1 MTQVKNYSLDIK
13 GKKIEVE
20 IGKVANLANGSCVIT
35 LGETV
40 ILATSSASKQAK
52 EGIDFLPLTVD
63 VQEKAYAL
71 GKLPGGF
78 FKREGRPTT
87 DATLVC
93 RLIDRPL
100 RPLFPKSY
108 HNDTQIII
116 SVLSSDESNPYDALG
131 IIGSSISLAIS
142 DIPYS
147 DPVGA
152 CVIGYVNDEL
162 VVNPT
167 YEELQNSKLNLTVAG
182 TEDAIMMVES
192 GSEFVSESLL
202 LEALKLAQDVNG
214 QIVRFINEIVS
225 DCGKDKWEVADEQ
238 DELVDIKTKIND
250 SYLDDLRSVVKSEDN
265 KTDKQE
271 KYDSLREKIMNE
283 LSEEFEESD
292 INMSLDYIEKKEIR
306 DALLNEEIRPDGR
319 NFDEI
324 RELTSDVRYLPR
336 VHGSAIFT
344 RGETQIMNAVT
355 LAPLSE
361 AQKLDGFNPVK
372 EKFFIHHYNFP
383 PFSVGEPGRM
393 MTGRREVGH
402 GALAERAVL
411 PVLPNIEDFPYTIR
425 SVSEAL
431 SSNGSTSMASVCS
444 ASLALMDAGVP
455 IKSPVAG
462 IAMGLITG
470 ENDKYVVL
478 TDIQGAEDHIGD
490 MDFKVAGTRE
500 GVTALQMDIKVK
512 GITFE
517 IMEVALD
524 KAKSAR
530 MKILDH
536 MSETISETSKE
547 LSKYAPRI
555 TTINVPQDKIGAVIG
570 SGGSTIKGLQQEFDA
585 SINIDEDGKVMIGT
599 NNSEISEKVVDAIKA
614 IIKDVEAG
622 DTYDA
627 KVVKIMNF
635 GAFAEVAP
643 GKQGLIHISEISKE
657 RVEDVESVLSVGE
670 EVKVKVIKIDRQGRI
685 DLSIKALLGDD
696 QNDKTPKKEKKEIED
711 DSDNQEEF
719 KSSRKG
725 NRKQLG
731 GNS

>member
-1 MTQVKNYSLDIK
+1 M
-13 GKKIEVE
+13 
-20 IGKVANLANGSCVIT
+20 
-35 LGETV
+35 
-40 ILATSSASKQAK
+40 
-52 EGIDFLPLTVD
+52 PLTVD

-152 CVIGYVNDEL
+152 CVIGYVDEEL
-162 VVNPT
+162 IVNPT

-202 LEALKLAQDVNG
+202 LEALKLAQEVNG
-214 QIVRFINEIVS
+214 QIVRFINEIVADS
-225 DCGKDKWEVADEQ
+225 GKDKWEVADEQ

-250 SYLDDLRSVVKSEDN
+250 SYLEDLQSVVKSQDN

-271 KYDSLREKIMNE
+271 KYDSLREKIMDD

-696 QNDKTPKKEKKEIED
+696 QNDTTPKKEKED

>member
-1 MTQVKNYSLDIK
+1 M
-13 GKKIEVE
+13 
-20 IGKVANLANGSCVIT
+20 
-35 LGETV
+35 
-40 ILATSSASKQAK
+40 
-52 EGIDFLPLTVD
+52 PLTVD

-152 CVIGYVNDEL
+152 CVIGYVDEEL
-162 VVNPT
+162 IVNPT

-202 LEALKLAQDVNG
+202 LEALKLAQEVNG
-214 QIVRFINEIVS
+214 QIVRFINEIVADS
-225 DCGKDKWEVADEQ
+225 GKDKWEVADEQ

-250 SYLDDLRSVVKSEDN
+250 SYLEDLQSVVKSQDN

-271 KYDSLREKIMNE
+271 KYDSLREKIMDD

-431 SSNGSTSMASVCS
+431 SFNGSTSMASVCS

-470 ENDKYVVL
+470 ANDKYVVL

-643 GKQGLIHISEISKE
+643 GKQGLFI
-657 RVEDVESVLSVGE
+657 
-670 EVKVKVIKIDRQGRI
+670 
-685 DLSIKALLGDD
+685 
-696 QNDKTPKKEKKEIED
+696 
-711 DSDNQEEF
+711 
-719 KSSRKG
+719 
-725 NRKQLG
+725 
-731 GNS
+731 

>member
-1 MTQVKNYSLDIK
+1 MTEVKNYSLDIK

-152 CVIGYVNDEL
+152 CVIGYVDEEL
-162 VVNPT
+162 IVNPT

-202 LEALKLAQDVNG
+202 LEALKLAQEVNG
-214 QIVRFINEIVS
+214 QIVRFINEIVADS
-225 DCGKDKWEVADEQ
+225 GKDKWEVADEQ

-250 SYLDDLRSVVKSEDN
+250 SYLEDLQSVVKSQDN

-271 KYDSLREKIMNE
+271 KYDSLREKIMDD

-657 RVEDVESVLSVGE
+657 RVEDVEAVLSVGE

-696 QNDKTPKKEKKEIED
+696 QNDTTPKKEKED

>member
-1 MTQVKNYSLDIK
+1 MSDVKNYSLDIH

-40 ILATSSASKQAK
+40 ILATSSANKVAK
-52 EGIDFLPLTVD
+52 EGVDFLPLTVD

-116 SVLSSDESNPYDALG
+116 SVLSSDETNPYDALG
-131 IIGSSISLAIS
+131 IIGSSLSLAIS

-152 CVIGYVNDEL
+152 CVIGLIDDEL
-162 VVNPT
+162 IVNPT
-167 YEELQNSKLNLTVAG
+167 YEELQVSKLNLTVAG

-202 LEALKLAQDVNG
+202 LDALKLAQDVNG
-214 QIVRFINEIVS
+214 QIVRFIKEIVS
-225 DCGKDKWEVADEQ
+225 ESGKDKWEVIDEQ
-238 DELVDIKTKIND
+238 DELEDIKSKISE
-250 SYLDDLRSVVKSEDN
+250 SYLSDLKSIVRSKDN
-265 KTDKQE
+265 KTDKKA
-271 KYDSLREKIMNE
+271 KYDLIRDKILE
-283 LSEEFEESD
+283 DFSEEFEELD
-292 INMSLDYIEKKEIR
+292 INMSLDFIEKKEIR

-319 NFDEI
+319 TFDEI
-324 RELTSDVRYLPR
+324 RDLSSDVRYLPR

-402 GALAERAVL
+402 GALAERAVI
-411 PVLPNIEDFPYTIR
+411 PVLPSTEDFPYTIR

-455 IKSPVAG
+455 IKNPVAG

-470 ENDKYVVL
+470 EDDKYVVL

-490 MDFKVAGTRE
+490 MDFKVAGTKD

-517 IMEVALD
+517 IMEVALE
-524 KAKSAR
+524 KAKNAR
-530 MKILDH
+530 MKILEH

-622 DTYDA
+622 DIYDA

-670 EVKVKVIKIDRQGRI
+670 EVKVKVLKIDRQGRI

-696 QNDKTPKKEKKEIED
+696 KNERTPEKEN

-719 KSSRKG
+719 RSSKRKG

>member
-1 MTQVKNYSLDIK
+1 MTEVKNYSLDIK
-13 GKKIEVE
+13 GKKIQVE

-152 CVIGYVNDEL
+152 CVIGYVDEEL
-162 VVNPT
+162 IVNPT

-202 LEALKLAQDVNG
+202 LEALKLAQEVNG
-214 QIVRFINEIVS
+214 QIVRFINEIVADS
-225 DCGKDKWEVADEQ
+225 GKDKWEVADEQ

-250 SYLDDLRSVVKSEDN
+250 SYLKDLQSVVKSQDN

-271 KYDSLREKIMNE
+271 KYDSLREKIMDD

-696 QNDKTPKKEKKEIED
+696 QNETTPKKEKED

>member
-152 CVIGYVNDEL
+152 CVIGYVDEEL
-162 VVNPT
+162 IVNPT

-202 LEALKLAQDVNG
+202 LEALKLAQEVNG
-214 QIVRFINEIVS
+214 QIVRFINEIVADS
-225 DCGKDKWEVADEQ
+225 GKDKWEVADEQ

-250 SYLDDLRSVVKSEDN
+250 SYLEDLQSVVKSQDN

-271 KYDSLREKIMNE
+271 KYDSLREKIMDD

-696 QNDKTPKKEKKEIED
+696 QNDTTPKKEKDD
-711 DSDNQEEF
+711 DSNNQEEF

>member
-1 MTQVKNYSLDIK
+1 MRQVKNYSLDIK

-490 MDFKVAGTRE
+490 MDFKVAGTKE

-696 QNDKTPKKEKKEIED
+696 QNDKTPKKEKKEKED

>member
-490 MDFKVAGTRE
+490 MDFKVAGTKE

-696 QNDKTPKKEKKEIED
+696 QNDKTPKKEKED

>member
-1 MTQVKNYSLDIK
+1 MENIKNYSLEIN
-13 GKKIEVE
+13 GKNLEIE
-20 IGKVANLANGSCVIT
+20 IGKVANLANGSCVLTI
-35 LGETV
+35 GETV

-116 SVLSSDESNPYDALG
+116 SVMSSDEENPYDALG
-131 IIGSSISLAIS
+131 IIGSSLSLSIS
-142 DIPYS
+142 DIPYT

-152 CVIGYVNDEL
+152 CVIGLINDEL
-162 VVNPT
+162 IVNPT
-167 YEELQNSKLNLTVAG
+167 YQELEESKLNLTVAG

-192 GSEFVSESLL
+192 GSEFVSESVL
-202 LEALKLAQDVNG
+202 LEALKLAQEVNG
-214 QIVRFINEIVS
+214 KIVKFIKEITNEV
-225 DCGKDKWEVADEQ
+225 GKQKWEIDEENDSL
-238 DELVDIKTKIND
+238 DELKEKINNSYLEDIKNI
-250 SYLDDLRSVVKSEDN
+250 VKSKDN
-265 KTDKQE
+265 KTEKQDKYHE
-271 KYDSLREKIMNE
+271 LRETIANE
-283 LSEEFEESD
+283 FAEEFEAQD
-292 INMSLDYIEKKEIR
+292 ISISLDSIEKKEIR
-306 DALLNEEIRPDGR
+306 NALLNEEIRPDGR
-319 NFDEI
+319 EFDEI
-324 RELTSDVRYLPR
+324 RDLSSEVRYLPR
-336 VHGSAIFT
+336 VHGSGIFT
-344 RGETQIMNAVT
+344 RGETQILNAVT
-355 LAPLSE
+355 LAPLAD
-361 AQKLDGFNPVK
+361 AQKLDGFNPIK
-372 EKFFIHHYNFP
+372 EKHFIHHYNFP

-402 GALAERAVL
+402 GALAERAIS
-411 PVLPNIEDFPYTIR
+411 PVLPSVEDFPYTIR

-455 IKSPVAG
+455 ISSPVAG

-470 ENDKYVVL
+470 DNDKYVVL

-490 MDFKVAGTRE
+490 MDFKVAGTKE

-517 IMEVALD
+517 IMEVALE
-524 KAKSAR
+524 KAKNAR
-530 MKILDH
+530 MEILDH
-536 MSETISETSKE
+536 MNSTISEASKE
-547 LSKYAPRI
+547 LSKYAPKM

-570 SGGSTIKGLQQEFDA
+570 SGGSVIKGLQQEFDA

-599 NNSEISEKVVDAIKA
+599 NNSETSDKVVNAIKS
-614 IIKDVEAG
+614 IIKDVEVG
-622 DTYDA
+622 DIYDA

-635 GAFAEVAP
+635 GAFAEITP
-643 GKQGLIHISEISKE
+643 SKQGLIHISEISTE
-657 RVEDVESVLSVGE
+657 RVEDVESVLKSGDIA
-670 EVKVKVIKIDRQGRI
+670 KVKVIKVDKQGRI
-685 DLSIKALLGDD
+685 DLSIKALLSEKSNIS
-696 QNDKTPKKEKKEIED
+696 NDKNDKSETED
-711 DSDNQEEF
+711 DEARSA
-719 KSSRKG
+719 KRKGSRK
-725 NRKQLG
+725 QVG
-731 GNS
+731 GN

>member
-1 MTQVKNYSLDIK
+1 M
-13 GKKIEVE
+13 
-20 IGKVANLANGSCVIT
+20 
-35 LGETV
+35 
-40 ILATSSASKQAK
+40 
-52 EGIDFLPLTVD
+52 
-63 VQEKAYAL
+63 
-71 GKLPGGF
+71 
-78 FKREGRPTT
+78 
-87 DATLVC
+87 
-93 RLIDRPL
+93 

-152 CVIGYVNDEL
+152 CVIGYVDDEL

-214 QIVRFINEIVS
+214 QIVRFINEIVA

-319 NFDEI
+319 NYDEI

-490 MDFKVAGTRE
+490 MDFKVAGTKE

-622 DTYDA
+622 DIYDA

-696 QNDKTPKKEKKEIED
+696 QNDKTPKKEKKEKED

>member
-1 MTQVKNYSLDIK
+1 MTEVKNYSLDIK

-214 QIVRFINEIVS
+214 QIVRFINEIVA

-490 MDFKVAGTRE
+490 MDFKVAGTKE

-670 EVKVKVIKIDRQGRI
+670 EVKVKVIISLIFRI
-685 DLSIKALLGDD
+685 TQIKQIL
-696 QNDKTPKKEKKEIED
+696 
-711 DSDNQEEF
+711 
-719 KSSRKG
+719 
-725 NRKQLG
+725 
-731 GNS
+731 

>member
-214 QIVRFINEIVS
+214 QIVRFINEIVA

-283 LSEEFEESD
+283 LLEEFEESD

-490 MDFKVAGTRE
+490 MDFKVAGTKE

-696 QNDKTPKKEKKEIED
+696 QNDTTPKKEKED

>member
-152 CVIGYVNDEL
+152 CVIGYVDEEL
-162 VVNPT
+162 IVNPT

-202 LEALKLAQDVNG
+202 LEALKLAQEVNG
-214 QIVRFINEIVS
+214 QIVRFINEIVADS
-225 DCGKDKWEVADEQ
+225 GKDKWEVADEQ

-250 SYLDDLRSVVKSEDN
+250 SYLEDLQSVVKSQDN

-271 KYDSLREKIMNE
+271 KYDSLREKIMDD

-696 QNDKTPKKEKKEIED
+696 QNDTTPKKEKED

>member
-490 MDFKVAGTRE
+490 MDFKVAGTKE

-670 EVKVKVIKIDRQGRI
+670 EVKVKVLKIDRQGRI

-696 QNDKTPKKEKKEIED
+696 QNDKTPKKEKED

>member
-1 MTQVKNYSLDIK
+1 MSDVKNYSLDIH

-40 ILATSSASKQAK
+40 ILATSSANKVAK
-52 EGIDFLPLTVD
+52 EGVDFLPLTVD

-100 RPLFPKSY
+100 RPLCPKSY

-116 SVLSSDESNPYDALG
+116 SVLSSDETNPYDALG
-131 IIGSSISLAIS
+131 IIGSSLSLAIS

-152 CVIGYVNDEL
+152 CVIGLIDDEL
-162 VVNPT
+162 IVNPT
-167 YEELQNSKLNLTVAG
+167 YEELQVSKLNLTVAG

-202 LEALKLAQDVNG
+202 LDALKLAQDVNG
-214 QIVRFINEIVS
+214 QIVRFIKEIVS
-225 DCGKDKWEVADEQ
+225 ESGKDKWEVIDEQ
-238 DELVDIKTKIND
+238 DELEDIKSKISE
-250 SYLDDLRSVVKSEDN
+250 SYLSDLKSIVRSKDN
-265 KTDKQE
+265 KTDKKA
-271 KYDSLREKIMNE
+271 KYDLIRDKILE
-283 LSEEFEESD
+283 DFSEEFEELD
-292 INMSLDYIEKKEIR
+292 INMSLDFIEKKEIR

-319 NFDEI
+319 TFDEI
-324 RELTSDVRYLPR
+324 RDLSSDVRYLPR

-372 EKFFIHHYNFP
+372 AKFFIHHYNFP

-402 GALAERAVL
+402 GALAERAVI
-411 PVLPNIEDFPYTIR
+411 PVLPSTEDFPYTIR

-455 IKSPVAG
+455 IKNPVAG

-470 ENDKYVVL
+470 EDDKYVVL
-478 TDIQGAEDHIGD
+478 TDIQGAEDHIGY
-490 MDFKVAGTRE
+490 MDFKVAGTKD

-517 IMEVALD
+517 IMEVALE
-524 KAKSAR
+524 KAKNAR
-530 MKILDH
+530 MKILEH

-622 DTYDA
+622 DIYDA

-670 EVKVKVIKIDRQGRI
+670 EVKVKVLKIDRQGRI

-696 QNDKTPKKEKKEIED
+696 QNERTPEKEN

-719 KSSRKG
+719 RSSKRKG

>member
-1 MTQVKNYSLDIK
+1 MENIKNYSLEIN
-13 GKKIEVE
+13 GKNLEVE
-20 IGKVANLANGSCVIT
+20 IGKVANLANGSCVLTI
-35 LGETV
+35 GETG

-116 SVLSSDESNPYDALG
+116 SVMSSDEENPYDALG
-131 IIGSSISLAIS
+131 IIGSSLSLSIS
-142 DIPYS
+142 DIPYK

-152 CVIGYVNDEL
+152 CVIGLINDEL
-162 VVNPT
+162 IVNPT
-167 YEELQNSKLNLTVAG
+167 YQELEESKLNLTVAG

-192 GSEFVSESLL
+192 GSEFVSESIL
-202 LEALKLAQDVNG
+202 LEALKLAQEVNG
-214 QIVRFINEIVS
+214 KIVKFIKEITNDV
-225 DCGKDKWEVADEQ
+225 GKQKWEIDEENDSL
-238 DELVDIKTKIND
+238 DELKEKINNSYLEDIKNI
-250 SYLDDLRSVVKSEDN
+250 VKSKDN
-265 KTDKQE
+265 KTEKQDKYHE
-271 KYDSLREKIMNE
+271 LRETIVNE
-283 LSEEFEESD
+283 FAEEFEEQD
-292 INMSLDYIEKKEIR
+292 ISISLDSIEKKEIR
-306 DALLNEEIRPDGR
+306 NALLNEEIRPDGR
-319 NFDEI
+319 EFDEI
-324 RELTSDVRYLPR
+324 RELSSEVRYLPR
-336 VHGSAIFT
+336 VHGSGIFT
-344 RGETQIMNAVT
+344 RGETQILNAVT
-355 LAPLSE
+355 LAPLAD
-361 AQKLDGFNPVK
+361 AQKLDGFNPIK
-372 EKFFIHHYNFP
+372 EKHFIHHYNFP

-402 GALAERAVL
+402 GALAERAIS
-411 PVLPNIEDFPYTIR
+411 PVLPSVEDFPYTIR

-455 IKSPVAG
+455 ISSPVAG

-470 ENDKYVVL
+470 DNDKYVVL

-490 MDFKVAGTRE
+490 MDFKVAGTKE

-517 IMEVALD
+517 IMEVALE
-524 KAKSAR
+524 KAKNAR
-530 MKILDH
+530 MEILDH
-536 MSETISETSKE
+536 MDSTISEASKE
-547 LSKYAPRI
+547 LSKYAPKM

-570 SGGSTIKGLQQEFDA
+570 SGGSVIKGLQQEFDA

-599 NNSEISEKVVDAIKA
+599 NNSETSDKVINAIKS
-614 IIKDVEAG
+614 IIKDVEVG
-622 DTYDA
+622 DIYDA

-635 GAFAEVAP
+635 GAFAEITP
-643 GKQGLIHISEISKE
+643 SKQGLIHISEISTE
-657 RVEDVESVLSVGE
+657 RVENVESVLKSGDIA
-670 EVKVKVIKIDRQGRI
+670 KVKVIKVDKQGRI
-685 DLSIKALLGDD
+685 DLSIKALLSEKSNIS
-696 QNDKTPKKEKKEIED
+696 NDKNDKPETED
-711 DSDNQEEF
+711 DEARLA
-719 KSSRKG
+719 KRKGSRK
-725 NRKQLG
+725 QVG
-731 GNS
+731 GN

>member
-1 MTQVKNYSLDIK
+1 MTEVKNYSLDIK

-152 CVIGYVNDEL
+152 CVIGYVDEEL
-162 VVNPT
+162 IVNPT

-202 LEALKLAQDVNG
+202 LEALKLAQEVNG
-214 QIVRFINEIVS
+214 QIVRFINEIVADS
-225 DCGKDKWEVADEQ
+225 GKDKWEVADEQ

-250 SYLDDLRSVVKSEDN
+250 SYLEDLQSVVKSQDN

-271 KYDSLREKIMNE
+271 KYDSLREKIMDD

-696 QNDKTPKKEKKEIED
+696 QNDTTPKKDKED

>member
-1 MTQVKNYSLDIK
+1 MENIKNYSLEIN
-13 GKKIEVE
+13 GKNLEIE
-20 IGKVANLANGSCVIT
+20 IGKVANLANGSCVLTI
-35 LGETV
+35 GETV

-116 SVLSSDESNPYDALG
+116 SVMSSDEENPYDALG
-131 IIGSSISLAIS
+131 IIGSSLSLSIS
-142 DIPYS
+142 DIPYT

-152 CVIGYVNDEL
+152 CVIGLINDEL
-162 VVNPT
+162 IVNPT
-167 YEELQNSKLNLTVAG
+167 YQELEESKLNLTVAG

-192 GSEFVSESLL
+192 GSEFVSESVL
-202 LEALKLAQDVNG
+202 LEALKLAQEVNG
-214 QIVRFINEIVS
+214 KIVKFIKEITNEV
-225 DCGKDKWEVADEQ
+225 GKQKWEIDEENDSL
-238 DELVDIKTKIND
+238 DELKEKINNSYLEDIKNI
-250 SYLDDLRSVVKSEDN
+250 VKSKDN
-265 KTDKQE
+265 KTEKQDKYHE
-271 KYDSLREKIMNE
+271 LRETIANE
-283 LSEEFEESD
+283 FAEEFEAQD
-292 INMSLDYIEKKEIR
+292 ISISLDSIEKKEIR
-306 DALLNEEIRPDGR
+306 NALLNEEIRPDGR
-319 NFDEI
+319 EFDEI
-324 RELTSDVRYLPR
+324 RDLSSEVRYLPR
-336 VHGSAIFT
+336 VHGSGIFT
-344 RGETQIMNAVT
+344 RGETQILNAVT
-355 LAPLSE
+355 LAPLAD
-361 AQKLDGFNPVK
+361 AQKLDGFNPIK
-372 EKFFIHHYNFP
+372 EKHFIHHYNFP

-402 GALAERAVL
+402 GALAERAIS
-411 PVLPNIEDFPYTIR
+411 PVLPSVEDFPYTIR

-455 IKSPVAG
+455 ISSPVAG

-470 ENDKYVVL
+470 DNDKYVVL

-490 MDFKVAGTRE
+490 MDFKVAGTKE

-517 IMEVALD
+517 IMEVALE
-524 KAKSAR
+524 KAKNAR
-530 MKILDH
+530 MEILDH
-536 MSETISETSKE
+536 MNSTISEASKE
-547 LSKYAPRI
+547 LSKYAPKM

-570 SGGSTIKGLQQEFDA
+570 SGGSVIKGLQQEFDA

-599 NNSEISEKVVDAIKA
+599 NNSETSDKVVNAIKS
-614 IIKDVEAG
+614 IIKDVEVG
-622 DTYDA
+622 DIYDA

-635 GAFAEVAP
+635 GAFAEITP
-643 GKQGLIHISEISKE
+643 SKQGLIHISEISTE
-657 RVEDVESVLSVGE
+657 RVEDVESVLKSGDIA
-670 EVKVKVIKIDRQGRI
+670 KVKVIKVYKQGRI
-685 DLSIKALLGDD
+685 DLSIKALLSEKSNIS
-696 QNDKTPKKEKKEIED
+696 NDKNDKSETED
-711 DSDNQEEF
+711 DEARSA
-719 KSSRKG
+719 KRKGSRK
-725 NRKQLG
+725 QVG
-731 GNS
+731 GN

>member
-1 MTQVKNYSLDIK
+1 MENIKNYSLEIN
-13 GKKIEVE
+13 GKNLEVE
-20 IGKVANLANGSCVIT
+20 IGKVANLANGSCVLTI
-35 LGETV
+35 GETV

-116 SVLSSDESNPYDALG
+116 SVMSSDEENPYDALG
-131 IIGSSISLAIS
+131 IIGSSLSLSIS
-142 DIPYS
+142 DIPYK

-152 CVIGYVNDEL
+152 CVIGLINDEL
-162 VVNPT
+162 IVNPT
-167 YEELQNSKLNLTVAG
+167 YQELEESKLNLTVAG

-192 GSEFVSESLL
+192 GSEFVSESIL
-202 LEALKLAQDVNG
+202 LEALKLAQEVNG
-214 QIVRFINEIVS
+214 KIVKFIKEITNDV
-225 DCGKDKWEVADEQ
+225 GKQKWEIDEENDSL
-238 DELVDIKTKIND
+238 DELKEKINNSYLEDIKNI
-250 SYLDDLRSVVKSEDN
+250 VKSKDN
-265 KTDKQE
+265 KTEKQDKYHE
-271 KYDSLREKIMNE
+271 LRETIVNE
-283 LSEEFEESD
+283 FAEEFEEQD
-292 INMSLDYIEKKEIR
+292 ISISLDSIEKKEIR
-306 DALLNEEIRPDGR
+306 NALLNEEIRPDGR
-319 NFDEI
+319 EFDEI
-324 RELTSDVRYLPR
+324 RELSSEVRYLPR
-336 VHGSAIFT
+336 VHGSGIFT
-344 RGETQIMNAVT
+344 RGETQILNAVT
-355 LAPLSE
+355 LAPLAD
-361 AQKLDGFNPVK
+361 AQKLDGFNPIK
-372 EKFFIHHYNFP
+372 EKHFIHHYNFP

-402 GALAERAVL
+402 GALAERAIS
-411 PVLPNIEDFPYTIR
+411 PVLPSVEDFPYTIR

-455 IKSPVAG
+455 ISSPVAG

-470 ENDKYVVL
+470 DNDKYVVL

-490 MDFKVAGTRE
+490 MDFKVAGTKE

-517 IMEVALD
+517 IMEVALE
-524 KAKSAR
+524 KAKNAR
-530 MKILDH
+530 MEILDH
-536 MSETISETSKE
+536 MDSTISEASKE
-547 LSKYAPRI
+547 LSKYAPKM

-570 SGGSTIKGLQQEFDA
+570 SGGSVIKGLQQEFDA

-599 NNSEISEKVVDAIKA
+599 NNSETSDKVINAIKS
-614 IIKDVEAG
+614 IIKDVEVG
-622 DTYDA
+622 DIYDA

-635 GAFAEVAP
+635 GAFAEITP
-643 GKQGLIHISEISKE
+643 SKQGLIHISEISTE
-657 RVEDVESVLSVGE
+657 RVENVESVLKSGDIA
-670 EVKVKVIKIDRQGRI
+670 KVKVIKVDKQGRI
-685 DLSIKALLGDD
+685 DLSIKALLSEKSNIS
-696 QNDKTPKKEKKEIED
+696 NDKNDKPETED
-711 DSDNQEEF
+711 DEARLA
-719 KSSRKG
+719 KRKGSRK
-725 NRKQLG
+725 QVG
-731 GNS
+731 GN